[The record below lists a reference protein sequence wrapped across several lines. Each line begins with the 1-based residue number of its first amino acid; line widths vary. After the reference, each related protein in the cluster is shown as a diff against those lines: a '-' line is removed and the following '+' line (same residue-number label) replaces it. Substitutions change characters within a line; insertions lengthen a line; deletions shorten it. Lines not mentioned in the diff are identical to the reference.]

1 MCMCVFYT
9 DIDECSQSIGN
20 LCAFQCVN
28 TAGSYQCAC
37 PPHGYVMAANGR
49 TCKGEADIYSNRLL
63 GPDAGYIFVLFDW
76 SIENLSVS
84 AVICM

>member
-1 MCMCVFYT
+1 
-9 DIDECSQSIGN
+9 
-20 LCAFQCVN
+20 
-28 TAGSYQCAC
+28 
-37 PPHGYVMAANGR
+37 MAANGR

-63 GPDAGYIFVLFDW
+63 GLDAGYIFVLFDW